1 MIKTRVVPFDVSKAS
16 PGEYEKLF
24 NKNEQ
29 TSIVISNAG
38 IMKNA
43 RFMDTDPA
51 TIEAMIKT
59 NFHPQ
64 FYLTK
69 YAMKHFSLTDDYA
82 FKRAL
87 IYVSSCVSLRTLPT
101 AAVYSGTKTS
111 NAVYCKLASD
121 YCKKSTNW
129 KSTVDF

>member
-1 MIKTRVVPFDVSKAS
+1 
-16 PGEYEKLF
+16 
-24 NKNEQ
+24 
-29 TSIVISNAG
+29 
-38 IMKNA
+38 MKNA
-43 RFMDTDPA
+43 RFMETDPA

-69 YAMKHFSLTDDYA
+69 YAMKHFSSTGDENTL
-82 FKRAL
+82 KKAL
-87 IYVSSCVSLRTLPT
+87 VYVSSCVSLMTLPT

-121 YCKKSTNW
+121 YCNKSKNW